1 MLEQLWNNSINVV
14 HLSLKCRNVD
24 FLFILFF
31 KYLLLINR
39 YGTPNN
45 ILFYQNSLIIAY
57 QYDEMIIM
65 YLINLISYYTMEPR
79 FWSSLSYKGKSCVD
93 VMADIVFCSWDS
105 SKSLGGGRSPRGRA
119 LCRETN
125 LAG

>member
-14 HLSLKCRNVD
+14 HLSLKCRNVG
-24 FLFILFF
+24 FLFFE
-31 KYLLLINR
+31 YLLLINR

-79 FWSSLSYKGKSCVD
+79 F
-93 VMADIVFCSWDS
+93 
-105 SKSLGGGRSPRGRA
+105 
-119 LCRETN
+119 
-125 LAG
+125 